1 MSLLTG
7 LVGALAVAIFAAYWL
22 APGLDARLTRDYLA
36 GAAGPA
42 PLAPPGLLAALAV
55 SALLLAAALWGIWHA
70 FRLFRAF
77 RHDAQPSSAGRHVRQ
92 MGLGL
97 VAMPLIKV
105 AGAAAVSILMTLDRA
120 PGTRELTVS
129 VGLDD
134 LVIGLTGLVL
144 VAIGFALTDAAAI
157 AEENRQFV

>member
-1 MSLLTG
+1 
-7 LVGALAVAIFAAYWL
+7 
-22 APGLDARLTRDYLA
+22 
-36 GAAGPA
+36 
-42 PLAPPGLLAALAV
+42 
-55 SALLLAAALWGIWHA
+55 
-70 FRLFRAF
+70 
-77 RHDAQPSSAGRHVRQ
+77 
-92 MGLGL
+92 
-97 VAMPLIKV
+97 
-105 AGAAAVSILMTLDRA
+105 MTLDRA